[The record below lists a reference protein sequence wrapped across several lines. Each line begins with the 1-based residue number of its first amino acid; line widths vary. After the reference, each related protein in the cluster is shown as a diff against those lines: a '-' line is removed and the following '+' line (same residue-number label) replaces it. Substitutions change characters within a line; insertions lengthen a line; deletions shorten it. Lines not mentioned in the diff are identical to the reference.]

1 MTTQTFD
8 FTGAVELTY
17 DENSA
22 QFKKALASFREVITG
37 EKDTTAQQML
47 QHVASNLNE
56 WGDHRRMIEGIGYV
70 PVVGDPLPERNW
82 SGIQVAGNYDE
93 RHFD

>member
-1 MTTQTFD
+1 MPTQSFQ

-17 DENSA
+17 DENSPHF
-22 QFKKALASFREVITG
+22 QEALASFREVITG
-37 EKDTTAQQML
+37 EQDTTAQQML

-56 WGDHRRMIEGIGYV
+56 WGDHRRMVEGIGFV
-70 PVVGDPLPERNW
+70 PLVDDAVPQQNW
-82 SGIQVAGNYDE
+82 SGIKVAANYDE